1 MHLLEEPR
9 HEDLFEIYENGPD
22 VYVDHDKKDNDS
34 AHPAALSPWKRFL
47 DIAIALISLLFM
59 LPTMLLAAFFI
70 AATSRG
76 PIFFRQTRTGHNGRE
91 FQILKFR
98 SMYVMEN
105 GGEIRHATRGDK
117 RVTPVGAILRA
128 TSVDELP
135 QLINVLR
142 GEMSLVGPRPHA
154 ISHDR
159 LYGDL
164 ITEYSRRFAVK
175 PGITGLAQVRGFRGD
190 ICDLSFMERR
200 VQADCEYIERWT
212 LRSDLAILLRT
223 LPCLVRDRNA
233 Y

>member
-9 HEDLFEIYENGPD
+9 HDDLLEIYESGQD
-22 VYVDHDKKDNDS
+22 FEVDHKNIEDDY
-34 AHPAALSPWKRFL
+34 AHPAALSPGKRSL
-47 DIAIALISLLFM
+47 DIAIAIVSLLFM
-59 LPTMLLAAFFI
+59 LPTMLIAAFFI
-70 AATSRG
+70 VTTSRG

-98 SMYVMEN
+98 SMYVTEN
-105 GGEIRHATRGDK
+105 SGEIRHATRGDK

-128 TSVDELP
+128 TSIDELP

-164 ITEYSRRFAVK
+164 IREYSKRFAVK
-175 PGITGLAQVRGFRGD
+175 PGITGLAQVRGYRGD

-212 LRSDLAILLRT
+212 LRSDVAILLRT